1 MVDAVDIRRDTPAP
15 APARAAVPSAWAP
28 LRHTW
33 FRALWTAQFVANTG
47 TWAQTVGAQW
57 LMGDLGG
64 SALQI
69 GLVQTAA
76 TLPVFVLVIPAGAL
90 GDVVDRRRLLL
101 IAQTLMLLS
110 AAALAAATAAHA
122 VTPNRLLILTA
133 VLAVGQAL
141 AAPCFQAIQPEL
153 VDRDELPQAALLNGA
168 NANVARAVG
177 PAVGGLLI
185 AATGPAA
192 AFALNS
198 VSFLGVLAVLYRWPR
213 PPAVRVLSAE
223 PIGQAIRAGMRYV
236 RSAPAFGGLLARS
249 ALFMISAS
257 GLWALLPAVARG
269 PLHLGA
275 NGYGGAGG
283 GGGAGGAL
291 CAPPRPA

>member
-15 APARAAVPSAWAP
+15 APAGAAVPSAWAP

-69 GLVQTAA
+69 ALVQTAA

-110 AAALAAATAAHA
+110 AAALAVLTAA
-122 VTPNRLLILTA
+122 
-133 VLAVGQAL
+133 
-141 AAPCFQAIQPEL
+141 
-153 VDRDELPQAALLNGA
+153 
-168 NANVARAVG
+168 
-177 PAVGGLLI
+177 
-185 AATGPAA
+185 
-192 AFALNS
+192 
-198 VSFLGVLAVLYRWPR
+198 
-213 PPAVRVLSAE
+213 
-223 PIGQAIRAGMRYV
+223 
-236 RSAPAFGGLLARS
+236 
-249 ALFMISAS
+249 
-257 GLWALLPAVARG
+257 
-269 PLHLGA
+269 
-275 NGYGGAGG
+275 
-283 GGGAGGAL
+283 
-291 CAPPRPA
+291 